1 MRRLIRKGFLKLC
14 YRAGI
19 IDLWRYRHRRDI
31 VILMLHGTADPR
43 QKSEWTPL
51 RQQLS
56 PEYLD
61 WCLTLLK
68 RFYRFVSLEEAV
80 AALRGET
87 PPIEHGFVITFDD
100 GYRNN
105 VDDALPVLRKHGAPM
120 SVFLTVSNVE
130 NRTPLWADRLDY
142 ALQHASVDEHV
153 FRIGGK
159 ACRFSRADRN
169 ALKVSYEKFRRL
181 VKGAYEDESRFMS
194 KIEEVI
200 AHFERSNGRNLVD
213 LFERDPWSAI
223 LSWDEIGRVQ
233 ANGVCFGSHTMDH
246 YRLGYGDEKAVR
258 YQLAESKRMI
268 EQKTGRKCRYL
279 AYPMGV
285 YSDEAAAIARECGYD
300 AALTTVEGV
309 NRIGCDL
316 MTLKRVH
323 VPATYDAAEF
333 LAHVSGFSAAVS
345 RLNKAVGG

>member
-1 MRRLIRKGFLKLC
+1 MS
-14 YRAGI
+14 I
-19 IDLWRYRHRRDI
+19 IDLWRHRHRKDI
-31 VILMLHGTADPR
+31 VVLMLHGTADPR

-61 WCLTLLK
+61 WCCGLLK
-68 RFYRFVSLEEAV
+68 RFYRFISLEEAV
-80 AALRGET
+80 GILKGER
-87 PPIEHGFVITFDD
+87 PPIDHGFVITCDD
-100 GYRNN
+100 GYRSNIN
-105 VDDALPVLRKHGAPM
+105 DALPVLRKHGAPM
-120 SVFLTVSNVE
+120 TVFLTVSNVE

-142 ALQHASVDEHV
+142 ALQNGSVDEHV

-159 ACRFSRADRN
+159 ACRFSGADRN
-169 ALKVSYEKFRRL
+169 ALKVSYEQFRKL
-181 VKGAYEDESRFMS
+181 VKGAYEDEGRFIS

-223 LSWDEIGRVQ
+223 LTWDEIRKVRDD
-233 ANGVCFGSHTMDH
+233 GVCFGSHTMDH
-246 YRLGYGDEKAVR
+246 FRLGYGDEDAVR
-258 YQLAESKRMI
+258 YQLGESKRMI
-268 EQKTGRKCRYL
+268 EEKTGRKCNYL

-285 YSDEAAAIARECGYD
+285 YSDAAANIARECGYD
-300 AALTTVEGV
+300 AALTTVEGL
-309 NRIGCDL
+309 NRIGCDI

-323 VPATYDAAEF
+323 IPRTYDPAEF

-345 RLNKAVGG
+345 RINKAVGG